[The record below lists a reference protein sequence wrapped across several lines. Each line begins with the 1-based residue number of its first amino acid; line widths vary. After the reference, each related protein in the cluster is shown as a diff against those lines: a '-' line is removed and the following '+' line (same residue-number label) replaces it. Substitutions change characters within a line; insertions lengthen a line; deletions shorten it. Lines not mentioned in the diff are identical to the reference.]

1 MVMASAADHVRLS
14 ELFEAL
20 EGPAAAMME
29 ALEVHSPER
38 GRLARSGSMLA
49 SVMAK
54 LKAELEHRAW
64 RELDPELRKAEVT
77 MFAGPADHRQSA
89 RDLVLAIHADKR

>member
-1 MVMASAADHVRLS
+1 MASAADYVRMS

-20 EGPAAAMME
+20 EGPASAMIE
-29 ALEVHSPER
+29 ALKVRSPER
-38 GRLARSGSMLA
+38 GRLARSGSMLV

-64 RELDPELRKAEVT
+64 VELDPELKKAEVT
-77 MFAGPADHRQSA
+77 MFAGPADHRVSA
-89 RDLVLAIHADKR
+89 RELVLALHPDKG